1 LTWSNFAACFR
12 GSVKERDM
20 NVFIIGATGYIGR
33 AVTARVL
40 NAGHRVTALV
50 RSEASA
56 SRLPPGDV
64 RVVAGSVED
73 IQALEKGLETA
84 DAAIYLAIQGT
95 QGASDADRAALNAI
109 VNHFRGTPGPLLVT
123 SGLSVYVGT
132 PEPFVDEATRLDTAP
147 PSQTWRVALEQEL
160 LATGAHVV
168 ILRPPMVYGQGTA
181 GPVLQTA
188 LRHAREHREALVAG
202 PGANLVPVVHVE
214 DLAAAYVLA
223 LTRAPAGTVLN
234 VAATS
239 VTGRDLGRAISY
251 AAGLQGEIAVRT
263 PADVVAALG
272 PLGGPFIMDL
282 RLSNFQV
289 THLLGWT
296 PSAPS
301 LLYELLYGTLNSPEE
316 W

>member
-1 LTWSNFAACFR
+1 
-12 GSVKERDM
+12 M
-20 NVFIIGATGYIGR
+20 NVFIVGASGYIGR
-33 AVTARVL
+33 AVAARTL

-50 RSEASA
+50 RSEAA
-56 SRLPPGDV
+56 AARLPPGDV

-73 IQALEKGLETA
+73 LQALQQGLEAA

-95 QGASDADRAALNAI
+95 QGASNADRAALNAI
-109 VNHFRGTPGPLLVT
+109 VNHFQGTSRPLLVT

-132 PEPFVDEATRLDTAP
+132 PEPFVDESTPLDTVP
-147 PSQTWRVALEQEL
+147 PSQTWRLALEQEL
-160 LATGAHVV
+160 IATGAHVV
-168 ILRPPMVYGQGTA
+168 ILRPPMVYGNGIA
-181 GPVLQTA
+181 GPVLQTG
-188 LRHAREHREALVAG
+188 LQHAREHGEALVAG
-202 PGANLVPVVHVE
+202 AGANLVPVVHVE

-223 LTRAPAGTVLN
+223 LTKAPAGTVLN

-239 VTGRDLGRAISY
+239 VTGHDLGRAISY
-251 AAGLQGEIAVRT
+251 AAGLGGEIAVRT
-263 PADVVAALG
+263 PADIVKALG

-282 RLSNFQV
+282 RLSNFRA

-301 LLYELLYGTLNSPEE
+301 LLYELLYGTLNSSEE